1 MNHRTVEDYNFTVED
16 RLFLDTN
23 VWLYLYAPQETQRH
37 WVNIYSEAF
46 DRILKARSQIYTD
59 VLVLSEFINVYARQ
73 EWKLKAAPIRD
84 FKKFRNS
91 RRFKPIARDI
101 TADVKRV
108 LGHCS
113 RIKSG
118 SSTLKMDG
126 LLNGYAAGN
135 SDFNDHV
142 ITELCKSNEL
152 TLITNDSDFKN
163 QTIPVL
169 SANPK
174 LFGK

>member
-1 MNHRTVEDYNFTVED
+1 MDYRTVEDYNFTPQD
-16 RLFLDTN
+16 QLFLDTN
-23 VWLYLYAPQETQRH
+23 IWLYLYAPQETQRH
-37 WVNIYSEAF
+37 WVNIYSEVF
-46 DRILKARSQIYTD
+46 ERILKARSGIFTD

-73 EWKLKAAPIRD
+73 EWKLKAGPIRD

-91 RRFKPIARDI
+91 RRFKPIAQNI
-101 TADVKRV
+101 AADVKRV

-118 SSTLKMDG
+118 SSVLKMDS
-126 LLNGYAAGN
+126 LLDEYAASN
-135 SDFNDHV
+135 SDFNDQV
-142 ITELCKSNEL
+142 ITELCKTNGF

-174 LFGK
+174 LLN